1 MHALLTKWM
10 LYAHQHMQRSATILT
25 MTVMDSSMTL
35 QAVTPQSVQPA
46 PIVATATVLFVPT
59 ARVGSVMT
67 TPNALRQTSVT
78 EAAVYLASSAQTLG
92 AMKSLIV
99 FAGRHPTVVQL
110 IVVGAKIPL
119 TVS

>member
-1 MHALLTKWM
+1 
-10 LYAHQHMQRSATILT
+10 
-25 MTVMDSSMTL
+25 MTL

-67 TPNALRQTSVT
+67 TNALRQTSVT

-110 IVVGAKIPL
+110 IVVGAKISL